1 MTDDSQRSSGREAG
15 RRRARA
21 LCRMVR
27 PLCGPRL
34 ALAFVL
40 LFSSCLPAHAQDVVD
55 QMIALVNEEVI
66 TKTDLLWSLALDP
79 KSPSPAGN
87 LSSDVLR
94 QKLDVMI
101 DQRLI
106 WQEASRVPAADVSQE
121 EINQRRTVLIKQF
134 PNETAFRQ
142 RVESVGLT
150 PQRIDDLIREMILI
164 ERFAEFRF
172 RSFVLVTE
180 QDVQTYYNDKL
191 AAEMRN
197 KGQVPPSL
205 DQVIEGATVREQI
218 NAILKQEKINQ
229 EIDRWMNAA
238 RQRADIVLLVEL

>member
-1 MTDDSQRSSGREAG
+1 
-15 RRRARA
+15 
-21 LCRMVR
+21 
-27 PLCGPRL
+27 
-34 ALAFVL
+34 
-40 LFSSCLPAHAQDVVD
+40 
-55 QMIALVNEEVI
+55 
-66 TKTDLLWSLALDP
+66 
-79 KSPSPAGN
+79 
-87 LSSDVLR
+87 
-94 QKLDVMI
+94 MI
-101 DQRLI
+101 DQKLI
-106 WQEASRVPAADVSQE
+106 AQEAGRVPAADLTQG
-121 EINQRRTVLIKQF
+121 EIDQRRTALIRQF
-134 PNETAFRQ
+134 PSEAAFRE